1 MSRLDTAPHWR
12 YPETM
17 KKQSE
22 SPLATL
28 LNEIMRRRGRVP
40 SQLAADIGVSH
51 ASMSRWLH
59 GKDIP
64 STRSCRRLAEYSG
77 VSLQQALAAAGH
89 VPIVAESAPD
99 TWPDFR
105 EYASKKYGSELDDDL
120 ITMIEGLI
128 ERRRDRKY
136 GREKG

>member
-1 MSRLDTAPHWR
+1 
-12 YPETM
+12 M
-17 KKQSE
+17 KKQSD
-22 SPLATL
+22 SPLVTL

-64 STRSCRRLAEYSG
+64 SSKSCRRLAERSG
-77 VSLQQALAAAGH
+77 IPLQKVLAAAGH
-89 VPIVAESAPD
+89 VTTVAETAPD

-105 EYASKKYGSELDDDL
+105 EYASKKYSAELDDDL
-120 ITMIEGLI
+120 ITMIESLI
-128 ERRRDRKY
+128 EHRRDRKY
-136 GREKG
+136 TSKKG